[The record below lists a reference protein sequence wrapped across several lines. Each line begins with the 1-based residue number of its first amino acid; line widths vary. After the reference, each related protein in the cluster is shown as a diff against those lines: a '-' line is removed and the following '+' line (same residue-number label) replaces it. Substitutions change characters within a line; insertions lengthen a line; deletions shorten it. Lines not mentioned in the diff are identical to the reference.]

1 MNEQLHQ
8 SHTREA
14 FYRRDRRSVALAR
27 EFTRNT
33 LADWEITDRADEV
46 LLCVSELAT
55 NAILHGVPPG
65 RGYALRLCI
74 HRDGVLR
81 VEVRDSG
88 TGDLRKV
95 NAPYRDLDADSG
107 RGLLLVSVVADKWGV
122 GERAPGKAVWCEFGV
137 KRHYS

>member
-1 MNEQLHQ
+1 MNEQLQ
-8 SHTREA
+8 QAHTREA

-33 LADWEITDRADEV
+33 LAEWGITDRTDDV

-65 RGYALRLCI
+65 RGYALRLCG

-95 NAPYRDLDADSG
+95 NTPYRDLDADSG

-122 GERAPGKAVWCEFGV
+122 GERAPGKVVWCEFVVGQG
-137 KRHYS
+137 

>member
-1 MNEQLHQ
+1 MNEQLQ
-8 SHTREA
+8 QAHTREA

-27 EFTRNT
+27 TFARDT
-33 LADWEITDRADEV
+33 LTDWGITDRVDDV

-55 NAILHGVPPG
+55 NAILHGAPPG
-65 RGYALRLCI
+65 RGYALRLCG
-74 HRDGVLR
+74 HRDAVLR

-95 NAPYRDLDADSG
+95 NTPYRDLDADSG

-122 GERAPGKAVWCEFGV
+122 GERAPGKAVWCEFVVGQG
-137 KRHYS
+137 

>member
-95 NAPYRDLDADSG
+95 NTPYRDLDADSG

-122 GERAPGKAVWCEFGV
+122 GERAPGKAVWCEFAVG
-137 KRHYS
+137 YG

>member
-8 SHTREA
+8 THTREA

-33 LADWEITDRADEV
+33 LADWAITGRIDDV

-65 RGYALRLCI
+65 LGFALRLCI

-81 VEVRDSG
+81 TEIRDSG

-95 NAPYRDLDADSG
+95 RTPYRDLDADNG
-107 RGLLLVSVVADKWGV
+107 RGLMLVSMLADKWGV
-122 GERAPGKAVWCEFGV
+122 GERAPGKVVWCEFVVG
-137 KRHYS
+137 YG

>member
-27 EFTRNT
+27 EFTRNA
-33 LADWEITDRADEV
+33 LADWEIADRADEV

-95 NAPYRDLDADSG
+95 STPYRDLDADSG
-107 RGLLLVSVVADKWGV
+107 RGLLLVSVLADKWGV
-122 GERAPGKAVWCEFGV
+122 GERVPGKAVWCEFMVG
-137 KRHYS
+137 YG

>member
-33 LADWEITDRADEV
+33 LADWEIIDRADEM

-65 RGYALRLCI
+65 RGLALRLCV
-74 HRDGVLR
+74 HLDGILR
-81 VEVRDSG
+81 VEVHDSG
-88 TGDLRKV
+88 TGQLRDV
-95 NAPYRDLDADSG
+95 RTRYRDLHAEDG
-107 RGLLLVSVVADKWGV
+107 RGLMLVSMLADKWGV
-122 GERAPGKAVWCEFGV
+122 GERAPGKVVWCEFAVG
-137 KRHYS
+137 YG

>member
-46 LLCVSELAT
+46 LLCVSELTT

-65 RGYALRLCI
+65 RGLALRLCV
-74 HRDGVLR
+74 HLDGVLR
-81 VEVRDSG
+81 VEVHDSG
-88 TGDLRKV
+88 TGQLLKV
-95 NAPYRDLDADSG
+95 RTRYRDLHAEDG
-107 RGLLLVSVVADKWGV
+107 RGLMLVSMLADKWGV
-122 GERAPGKAVWCEFGV
+122 GERAPGKVVWCEFAVG
-137 KRHYS
+137 YD

>member
-1 MNEQLHQ
+1 MDEQLQ
-8 SHTREA
+8 QTHTREA

-27 EFTRNT
+27 EFTRTT
-33 LADWEITDRADEV
+33 LTDWSATARTDDV

-55 NAILHGVPPG
+55 NAILHGAPPG

-74 HRDGVLR
+74 HPDGVLR

-95 NAPYRDLDADSG
+95 NTPYRDLDADNG

-122 GERAPGKAVWCEFGV
+122 GERAPGKAVWCEFVVG
-137 KRHYS
+137 KG

>member
-33 LADWEITDRADEV
+33 LADWEIADRADEV

-65 RGYALRLCI
+65 RGLALRLCV
-74 HRDGVLR
+74 HLDGILR
-81 VEVRDSG
+81 VEVHDSG
-88 TGDLRKV
+88 TGELRDV
-95 NAPYRDLDADSG
+95 RSRYRDLHAEDG
-107 RGLLLVSVVADKWGV
+107 RGLMLVSMLADKWGV
-122 GERAPGKAVWCEFGV
+122 GERAPGKVVWCEFAVG
-137 KRHYS
+137 YG